1 MKSLEWIHIPLNKYC
16 MKRVIWQ
23 LPYGSS
29 REFWSKRLQNKHN
42 PSIAGQQ
49 GPSPLKYEEK
59 TIIIASASSIAE
71 QQTNNL
77 NKFTKF
83 ITQ

>member
-1 MKSLEWIHIPLNKYC
+1 MTIENAINCEKCKHTVKICLVLEVTMINNCTVLIN
-16 MKRVIWQ
+16 V
-23 LPYGSS
+23 
-29 REFWSKRLQNKHN
+29 
-42 PSIAGQQ
+42 
-49 GPSPLKYEEK
+49 
-59 TIIIASASSIAE
+59 IIASASSIAE